1 MARKAI
7 TLMPSAGRLT
17 NSLRDVGYEFPTA
30 VADLV
35 DNSISA
41 GASTVDVL
49 IDFRGSDSVV
59 IIADDGRGMT
69 ANEIDEA
76 MRFGSRRNYSL
87 NELGRYGL
95 GLKTAS
101 ISQCRRVTVTSRKA
115 AVRRR
120 LSTRVLDVDHV
131 EACDSW
137 EILDYAS
144 PLIRD
149 FAESTLANAPGT
161 VVAWENL
168 DRVLPERNPEG
179 GWARRR
185 LERLQA
191 QTYEYL
197 AMVFHQYIAEGA
209 ERELTLTVNGE
220 KVAAWDPFAR
230 AEPST
235 TQLPRTVLEVEIGSS
250 TSQVVLTP
258 YVLPPRSQFS
268 NSEAFEYFSGPQKW
282 NRQQGLY
289 VYRAGRLIQGG
300 GWAGVRAIDEH
311 TKLARASLEFGTDL
325 DEVLNTNVSKMRVS
339 IPASLRNQLERPIKE
354 LCQAAEEAYRQ
365 TAVSRRHDE
374 RLQEEATAPKSLGS
388 AGAALV
394 SAAFVSGDYEAL
406 GRIMAELRRV
416 NPGLAKGLGW

>member
-17 NSLRDVGYEFPTA
+17 NSLRDIGYEFPTA

-137 EILDYAS
+137 EILDYTS
-144 PLIRD
+144 PDPR
-149 FAESTLANAPGT
+149 F
-161 VVAWENL
+161 
-168 DRVLPERNPEG
+168 RRY
-179 GWARRR
+179 AR
-185 LERLQA
+185 
-191 QTYEYL
+191 
-197 AMVFHQYIAEGA
+197 
-209 ERELTLTVNGE
+209 
-220 KVAAWDPFAR
+220 
-230 AEPST
+230 
-235 TQLPRTVLEVEIGSS
+235 
-250 TSQVVLTP
+250 
-258 YVLPPRSQFS
+258 
-268 NSEAFEYFSGPQKW
+268 
-282 NRQQGLY
+282 
-289 VYRAGRLIQGG
+289 
-300 GWAGVRAIDEH
+300 
-311 TKLARASLEFGTDL
+311 
-325 DEVLNTNVSKMRVS
+325 
-339 IPASLRNQLERPIKE
+339 
-354 LCQAAEEAYRQ
+354 
-365 TAVSRRHDE
+365 
-374 RLQEEATAPKSLGS
+374 
-388 AGAALV
+388 
-394 SAAFVSGDYEAL
+394 
-406 GRIMAELRRV
+406 
-416 NPGLAKGLGW
+416 